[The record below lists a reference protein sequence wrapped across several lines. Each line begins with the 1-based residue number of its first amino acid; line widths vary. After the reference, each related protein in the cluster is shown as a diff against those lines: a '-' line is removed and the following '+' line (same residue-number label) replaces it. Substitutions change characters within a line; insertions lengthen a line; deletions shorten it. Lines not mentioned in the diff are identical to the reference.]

1 MNFGE
6 KKREGG
12 MFSTPLLGH
21 GDCEGLIFT
30 NICGMGSDNGTFV
43 AIDRASGKIVSRT
56 RLQFYAWSSPVALY
70 TPEKEMFVVTGD
82 VVGNL
87 YLIEAKSGKII
98 KTFKG
103 GNNFESSP
111 IVVDNYIVVG
121 SRGREI
127 HKFEIY

>member
-1 MNFGE
+1 M
-6 KKREGG
+6 
-12 MFSTPLLGH
+12 
-21 GDCEGLIFT
+21 
-30 NICGMGSDNGTFV
+30 
-43 AIDRASGKIVSRT
+43 AIDRASGKVVYKK

-70 TPEKEMFVVTGD
+70 TPDKQMFVVTGD

-87 YLIEAKSGKII
+87 YLIEAKTGNII
-98 KTFKG
+98 HTLQG

-111 IVVDNYIVVG
+111 VVIDNCIVVG